1 MKKIVFNTG
10 FLIAALLYIS
20 TAIAQNDGKELKY
33 SKSKNYSKSYS
44 VSGSDKISLDN
55 QFGDIKLITWD
66 KNEVKVDVSMTG
78 KANEEDHAQEIV
90 DRMNI
95 EDSKSGGTVSFKTTI
110 GKEKKTRNNTSQ
122 TFEINYTVYLP
133 SNNTLKVAN
142 QFGDIILPDYRGEV
156 TISSKFGSLKAGK
169 ISNPDDVT
177 VEFGKAEIEQL
188 NGGSLTIKFSE
199 GTVNKLSGTVKT
211 SLEFS
216 SVKLVIDNDVKGLT
230 VNNSYSTVYLDVDK
244 GLSATYDI
252 STSHGNFSN
261 KSDFNLKTQG
271 DPHSSYGPVFN
282 YRYTGTSGG
291 GSIKIKAS
299 ASFGEF
305 ILGHNLK
312 VDLSDKKKSK
322 GTKNG

>member
-1 MKKIVFNTG
+1 MKRIVFNTA
-10 FLIAALLYIS
+10 FLIAGLLFLS
-20 TAIAQNDGKELKY
+20 VAFAQKEGKELKY
-33 SKSKNYSKSYS
+33 SKSKSHSRSYS
-44 VSGSDKISLDN
+44 ISGSDKISLDN
-55 QFGDIKLITWD
+55 QFGDIKLVTWD

-90 DRMNI
+90 DRISI
-95 EDSKSGGTVSFKTTI
+95 EDSKSGGTVSFKTII
-110 GKEKKTRNNTSQ
+110 GKEKKSRSNTSQ

-133 SNNTLKVAN
+133 SNNPLKVAN
-142 QFGDIILPDYRGEV
+142 QFGDIILPDYRGEAN
-156 TISSKFGSLKAGK
+156 ISSKFGSLKAGK
-169 ISNPDDVT
+169 ISNADDVT

-211 SLEFS
+211 NLEFS
-216 SVKLVIDNDVKGLT
+216 NVKLVIDNDAKGLT

-271 DPHSSYGPVFN
+271 DSQTSYGPVFN

-291 GSIKIKAS
+291 GNIKIRAS